1 MVTVGSIYF
10 EGNFVRYNY
19 KRFKGLG
26 GNEQVLELVEI
37 SKRFKQNDAVKN
49 MNMFIEQGEI
59 IGLLGPNGAGKST
72 TISILSS
79 LIEPTSGD
87 VRLFNKSILKSPR
100 DMRQILGIVP
110 QDIALYNDLTAQG
123 NLKFFGKL
131 YKLSGKKLRK
141 QMDEVL
147 DIVGL
152 TDKKDEVVKTFSG
165 GMKRRLNIG
174 VGLMNNPDLLVM
186 DEPTVGIDPQSR
198 TYILETVKRLNQE
211 KGMTIIY
218 TSHYMEE
225 VEFLCDRI
233 YIMDKGNLIASGT
246 KDEIKQIISA
256 ESTVEIEIERAHEP
270 FVKRLQNDP
279 TVRQVLEEDNYI
291 KLLVPK
297 EVNLFPVIAKIAEE
311 TGADLVSVTN
321 QTPTLEDVFLHLTG
335 RALRD

>member
-1 MVTVGSIYF
+1 M
-10 EGNFVRYNY
+10 
-19 KRFKGLG
+19 
-26 GNEQVLELVEI
+26 LELVEI

-110 QDIALYNDLTAQG
+110 QDIALYNDLTAQE